1 MIVPGGARVRV
12 DDANK
17 REYVER
23 FCRRRLTRG
32 ADDAIRALGRGL
44 VDVVPAHWLQIMA
57 NEELAVCVSGERK
70 IDVAALRR
78 HCAYERG
85 FSATHPTVEAFW
97 EVGAALTAGGRAES
111 ASR

>member
-1 MIVPGGARVRV
+1 
-12 DDANK
+12 
-17 REYVER
+17 
-23 FCRRRLTRG
+23 
-32 ADDAIRALGRGL
+32 
-44 VDVVPAHWLQIMA
+44 MA